1 MEKRMQQIEASLEMI
16 KSLLMGDKKTLT
28 LEETCNY
35 TGYAKSYMYKL
46 TSGQQI
52 PHMKRG
58 KKIFFDKDEIDAWIR
73 HNKII
78 DIQTKAKN
86 LVANNQ

>member
-1 MEKRMQQIEASLEMI
+1 MEKRMQYIEANLELI
-16 KSLLMGDKKTLT
+16 KTLLMGDKKTLT

-35 TGYAKSYMYKL
+35 TRYTKSYMYNL

-58 KKIFFDKDEIDAWIR
+58 KKSI
-73 HNKII
+73 
-78 DIQTKAKN
+78 
-86 LVANNQ
+86 L

>member
-1 MEKRMQQIEASLEMI
+1 MEKRMQYIEANLELI
-16 KSLLMGDKKTLT
+16 KTLLMGDKKTLT

-35 TGYAKSYMYKL
+35 TGYTKSYMYKL

-58 KKIFFDKDEIDAWIR
+58 KKVFFDKDDNMRVLYKSSAEG
-73 HNKII
+73 KFG
-78 DIQTKAKN
+78 
-86 LVANNQ
+86 LY

>member
-1 MEKRMQQIEASLEMI
+1 MEERMQYIEANLELI
-16 KSLLMGDKKTLT
+16 KTLLMGDKKILT

-35 TGYAKSYMYKL
+35 TGYTKSYMYKL

-58 KKIFFDKDEIDAWIR
+58 KKVFFDKDEIDAWIR
-73 HNKII
+73 YNKVI
-78 DIQTKAKN
+78 DIQTEAKN
-86 LVANNQ
+86 LIANNK

>member
-1 MEKRMQQIEASLEMI
+1 MEAKFKEIEASLEMI

-35 TGYAKSYMYKL
+35 TGYTKSYMYKL

-58 KKIFFDKDEIDAWIR
+58 KKIFFDKDELDAWLR
-73 HNKII
+73 HNKIQ
-78 DIQTKAKN
+78 DIQTQAKN
-86 LVANNQ
+86 LVARG